1 LCAVEVVEAEPVQH
15 GEELAGLAKLFAK
28 FGRAPVGV
36 TRGPSR
42 ETVGRR
48 MSTAERDLD
57 PEFPPQMLFR
67 AREALKQLESGA
79 ELGERLR
86 DRRLR
91 NGAASCPFVML
102 DRLCR

>member
-1 LCAVEVVEAEPVQH
+1 
-15 GEELAGLAKLFAK
+15 
-28 FGRAPVGV
+28 
-36 TRGPSR
+36 
-42 ETVGRR
+42 

-57 PEFPPQMLFR
+57 PEFPPQMVLR
-67 AREALKQLESGA
+67 AGEALKQVESRA